1 MNTVIIDSSEF
12 NNLEQFHHL
21 LKKKLQLPSYY
32 GENLDALWD
41 CLTGWVNLPLTI
53 EWKGFEQSKSILGT
67 QKAQAILDL
76 FLKAQQEIKG
86 FTILIN

>member
-1 MNTVIIDSSEF
+1 MNRVIIDPSEF
-12 NNLEQFHHL
+12 KNLEQFHDL

-41 CLTGWVNLPLTI
+41 CLSGWVDLPLTI
-53 EWKGFEQSKSILGT
+53 EWKDFNKSKSILGD
-67 QKAQAILDL
+67 KNAQAILDL

-86 FTILIN
+86 FTIFIN